1 MQNPLHPSAA
11 ALGTTSLCR
20 QDQSFPHR
28 GLPAAPAFP
37 KASQP
42 ALLSALFEPIS
53 PTFQLYVGLRN
64 KDMLPNAAPNDFFF
78 FFLFLFFNL
87 FVSYSGQ
94 QTLQCST
101 SHLVT

>member
-1 MQNPLHPSAA
+1 MQNPLRPSAA

-37 KASQP
+37 TASQP

-78 FFLFLFFNL
+78 SFFFCFLTFL
-87 FVSYSGQ
+87 
-94 QTLQCST
+94 
-101 SHLVT
+101 